1 MIEREMPLPEML
13 PPQEAGISSLKVLT
27 GADSI

>member
-13 PPQEAGISSLKVLT
+13 PPQEAGISSITALA